1 MVHLNSISHLLI
13 GSPRSILNTE
23 WDSILYI
30 DRSIAIHSWII
41 SNLPTIFALSHHPI
55 MSINLHSSELNCQ
68 DLLLL
73 TRSTTTCIFISR
85 STLPG
90 TTTIHRIQTTT
101 NSDPVIQYFILSH
114 THRDPEI
121 DFIYTCPPAC
131 MSTVAVGMYFW
142 EALAT
147 SFPPSSAQAYIP
159 QHECFFVNYSSCIGQ
174 VWAISIGNTSD
185 CCFCWGCC
193 PPVSIYSEWE
203 SHLFDQV
210 AR

>member
-1 MVHLNSISHLLI
+1 
-13 GSPRSILNTE
+13 
-23 WDSILYI
+23 
-30 DRSIAIHSWII
+30 
-41 SNLPTIFALSHHPI
+41 

-90 TTTIHRIQTTT
+90 TTVNRKQTTT
-101 NSDPVIQYFILSH
+101 NSDLVIQYFILSH
-114 THRDPEI
+114 TPRSGNR
-121 DFIYTCPPAC
+121 FYLYLPARLH
-131 MSTVAVGMYFW
+131 VYDGIGMYFW

-147 SFPPSSAQAYIP
+147 SFPPPSTQAYIP

-185 CCFCWGCC
+185 CCFC
-193 PPVSIYSEWE
+193 
-203 SHLFDQV
+203 
-210 AR
+210 